1 MCGIKRKIY
10 DLDNLVQ
17 QIYDKAIKIFVGK
30 YWKMETSKKKS
41 LK

>member
-17 QIYDKAIKIFVGK
+17 QIYEDTGYEPKIFPK
-30 YWKMETSKKKS
+30 ENKKCDI
-41 LK
+41 